1 MEIRID
7 FYSKEEVSVQMDFTG
22 RYPFPANDTGELFV
36 FSCFTLRQ
44 FANLG
49 QHDVAMVLAALLT
62 KFGVKTT
69 TQLAEGSF
77 EFPDPLALRL
87 LMGFSGVRIGVDYR
101 ILRKQIMPILP
112 RLVDFRGEGK
122 KSFIV
127 TMPPFQLRT
136 RGFGVFGR
144 DLNYFA
150 FHSVIAL
157 YGYLAKKHIGD
168 EDFVGQL
175 LKTGKCCGQLHITQG
190 VPIGDQ
196 VALANSV
203 LKEVGVLS

>member
-122 KSFIV
+122 NRS
-127 TMPPFQLRT
+127 L
-136 RGFGVFGR
+136 
-144 DLNYFA
+144 
-150 FHSVIAL
+150 
-157 YGYLAKKHIGD
+157 
-168 EDFVGQL
+168 
-175 LKTGKCCGQLHITQG
+175 
-190 VPIGDQ
+190 
-196 VALANSV
+196 
-203 LKEVGVLS
+203 